1 MKVIVYLLGFSHIAI
16 CTYLILYTK
25 ESVSFL
31 KGLFNTY
38 QLKYLSA
45 IPAVYALLF
54 LISASATVHTWVI
67 RIIGL
72 LAAVEAV
79 VAFTNPK
86 KIYSQMLDWYFDNV
100 SEQANRLLGI
110 IGVVFGTV
118 ILTWIQ

>member
-1 MKVIVYLLGFSHIAI
+1 MKVIVYLLGFGHITL

-25 ESVSFL
+25 ESVDTI
-31 KGLFNTY
+31 KGMVNTY

-45 IPAVYALLF
+45 VPAAYAILF
-54 LISASATVHTWVI
+54 LISASATTHPWVF

-72 LAAVEAV
+72 LAVTEAI

-86 KIYSQMLDWYFDNV
+86 EIYSQMLDWYLSNF
-100 SEQANRLLGI
+100 SEQANRLFGI
-110 IGVVFGTV
+110 IGIVFGTV